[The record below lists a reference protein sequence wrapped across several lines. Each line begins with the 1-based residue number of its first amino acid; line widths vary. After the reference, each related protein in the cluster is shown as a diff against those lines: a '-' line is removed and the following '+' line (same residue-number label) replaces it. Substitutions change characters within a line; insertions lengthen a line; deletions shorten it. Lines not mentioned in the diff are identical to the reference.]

1 PVHHLGPGTALLT
14 VLKKADSARIKEL
27 LGVLNYFAAPFG
39 TAEFMLIWYGLEGK
53 QFSFDANGNPIAT
66 VTSGSQAITNMDLF
80 IPWPNIGSP
89 ASALYNAN
97 SADYARVMHADAA
110 IIQGLG
116 IQNPVVGLYSATNA
130 KLASSLNQKM
140 GDGLNNII
148 FGREDVASLDQL
160 VKDW

>member
-1 PVHHLGPGTALLT
+1 
-14 VLKKADSARIKEL
+14 
-27 LGVLNYFAAPFG
+27 
-39 TAEFMLIWYGLEGK
+39 
-53 QFSFDANGNPIAT
+53 
-66 VTSGSQAITNMDLF
+66 MDLF

-116 IQNPVVGLYSATNA
+116 IQNPLVGLYSATNA

-160 VKDW
+160 VKDWRGQGGDTIRGEFEIALQVLGPAHARVGPGGS